1 MPTAAPPATAA
12 TPRPSGRIL
21 ALVGAALVAA
31 GVVAVLGGRV
41 LGRAPE
47 PPRMGALPA
56 FRLTERSGRPL
67 SLADLRGRPWV
78 AAFIFTQCGGACP
91 AMTARM
97 ARLRRDLSKDVASV
111 SFTVDPAHDTPEVLA
126 RYAAAFRADEGWHFL
141 TGPQKDLY
149 DLSVG
154 GFKLAAMEVPAG
166 EQPPTDDR
174 GRWMQAAGGDGPFL
188 HSSKFVLVD
197 GEGVIRGYYDS
208 TDEQAMRALV
218 ADAAVLQAGR

>member
-1 MPTAAPPATAA
+1 MPTAAPPSSAA
-12 TPRPSGRIL
+12 TPRPSGRVL

-31 GVVAVLGGRV
+31 GAVALLSGRV
-41 LGRAPE
+41 LGRVPE
-47 PPRMGALPA
+47 PPRMGALPD
-56 FRLTERSGRPL
+56 FRLTEPSGRPL

-78 AAFIFTQCGGACP
+78 ADFIFTRCGGACP

-97 ARLRRDLSKDVASV
+97 ARLRRDLSTDVAFV
-111 SFTVDPAHDTPEVLA
+111 SFTVDPAHDTPEVMA
-126 RYAAAFRADEGWHFL
+126 RYAATFRADESWHFL

-154 GFKLAAMEVPAG
+154 GFKLAAMEVPAA
-166 EQPPTDDR
+166 EQ
-174 GRWMQAAGGDGPFL
+174 AVGGDGPFL

-197 GEGVIRGYYDS
+197 AEGVIRGYYDS
-208 TDEQAMRALV
+208 TDEQAMRALL

>member
-31 GVVAVLGGRV
+31 GVVAALGGRV

-47 PPRMGALPA
+47 PPRMGALPD

-78 AAFIFTQCGGACP
+78 ADFIFTQCGGACP

-126 RYAAAFRADEGWHFL
+126 RYAAAFHADEGWHFL

-166 EQPPTDDR
+166 EQT
-174 GRWMQAAGGDGPFL
+174 AGGDGPFL

-208 TDEQAMRALV
+208 TDEPAMRALV
-218 ADAAVLQAGR
+218 ADADAIRAAR